1 MIYLKILVFSSS
13 NQVKFAVSRCWSAL
27 QYASLALRNDKAIV
41 MDALAQSGDALKFA
55 SDELKADR
63 EVVLVV
69 CSLIDELVLVSF
81 SSFACV
87 FSVLPTVY

>member
-1 MIYLKILVFSSS
+1 
-13 NQVKFAVSRCWSAL
+13 
-27 QYASLALRNDKAIV
+27 